1 MSWYRFCFFLVIDCF
16 ISYEFVILFC
26 FRVIMFFCLEI
37 LEFIIG
43 SFGLGVLRVVCVILL
58 FEVIFKFVSFLVKLF
73 I

>member
-1 MSWYRFCFFLVIDCF
+1 
-16 ISYEFVILFC
+16 
-26 FRVIMFFCLEI
+26 MFFCFEI